1 MKQIVMSLVAAAGIA
16 IAGLGTPSNA
26 RAEDHIKV
34 GLSKQIG
41 FPGVPVGAARG
52 YFKQQGIDVEM
63 VFFDSA
69 QPAAVAV
76 ASGDIDFGTVGMS
89 AAFFALAA
97 QGQLKL
103 IASSGGNAPGYFNL
117 AYIASNKAWD
127 AGLKTVADL
136 KGHSIAISQVG
147 TALHYTVG
155 EAARHY
161 GFSMNDIEVKPLQ
174 STSNCL
180 AAVTGGTV
188 DAAVVPGV
196 TVAGPAGRGEF
207 HLLAWAGDIAPIPA
221 GNAVFTSTKHANDD
235 PDLVTR
241 FLIAY
246 RHGTHD
252 FADAFIGPDGKR
264 RDTPDAPAVLDI
276 MSKFIGV
283 PAEQIA
289 KTIAY
294 VEPESRIDKA
304 SIVDQIAW
312 YKSQNLLKANVTAD
326 EIIDMRYAN
335 LMPGQK

>member
-1 MKQIVMSLVAAAGIA
+1 MKLVSGLLVAVIAMTAGFVS
-16 IAGLGTPSNA
+16 PA
-26 RAEDHIKV
+26 RAESIKV

-41 FPGVPVGAARG
+41 FPGVPIGIERG
-52 YFKQQGIDVEM
+52 YFKEQGLDVEM

-76 ASGDIDFGTVGMS
+76 ASGDLDFGTVGMS

-103 IASSGGNAPGYFNL
+103 IASSGGNAPGFFNL
-117 AYIASNKAWD
+117 AFIGSNKAWD
-127 AGLKTVADL
+127 AGLKSVADI
-136 KGHSIAISQVG
+136 KGHSIAISQIG

-155 EAARHY
+155 EAARYY
-161 GFSMNDIEVKPLQ
+161 GFSIDEVAVKPLQ

-188 DAAVVPGV
+188 DASVVPGV
-196 TVAGPAGRGEF
+196 TVAGPVSRGEF

-235 PDLVTR
+235 GDLVKR

-246 RHGTHD
+246 RHGTRD
-252 FADAFIGPDGKR
+252 FADAFIGPDGKH
-264 RDTPDAPAVLDI
+264 RDSPDAPAVLAI
-276 MSKFIGV
+276 MSKFTGA
-283 PAEQIA
+283 PAAMIA
-289 KTIAY
+289 KTIAF
-294 VEPESRIDKA
+294 VEPQSRIDKA

-312 YKSQNLLKANVTAD
+312 YKSQNLLKSNVSAD
-326 EIIDMRYAN
+326 EIIDMRYAT
-335 LMPGQK
+335 LMP

>member
-1 MKQIVMSLVAAAGIA
+1 MKQVVVSLVAAVAVT
-16 IAGLGTPSNA
+16 IAGLSSASEA

-41 FPGVPVGAARG
+41 FPGVPVGIARG
-52 YFKQQGIDVEM
+52 YFKQQGLDVEM

-117 AYIASNKAWD
+117 AFIASNKAWD
-127 AGLKTVADL
+127 AGLKTVAGI

-161 GFSMNDIEVKPLQ
+161 GFSISDVEVKPLQ

-196 TVAGPAGRGEF
+196 TVAGPVERGEF

-221 GNAVFTSTKHANDD
+221 GNAVFTSTRHANDD
-235 PDLVTR
+235 PDLVKR

-252 FADAFIGPDGKR
+252 FADAFIGPDGKH
-264 RDTPDAPAVLDI
+264 RDGPDAPAILDI
-276 MSKFIGV
+276 MSKFTGAPV
-283 PAEQIA
+283 ATIA

-294 VEPESRIDKA
+294 VEPQGRIDKA

-312 YKSQNLLKANVTAD
+312 YKSENLLKANVTAD
-326 EIIDMRYAN
+326 EIIDMRYAT

>member
-1 MKQIVMSLVAAAGIA
+1 MKQVVMSCVAAAGLA
-16 IAGLGTPSNA
+16 VAGLCSAPGA
-26 RAEDHIKV
+26 HAADHVKV

-41 FPGVPVGAARG
+41 FPGVPVGIARG

-76 ASGDIDFGTVGMS
+76 ASGDLDFGTVGVS

-117 AYIASNKAWD
+117 AFIGSNKAWD
-127 AGLKTVADL
+127 AGLKSAADL

-147 TALHYTVG
+147 TALHYTIG

-161 GFSMNDIEVKPLQ
+161 GFTMDDIAVKPLQ

-188 DAAVVPGV
+188 DASVVPGV
-196 TVAGPAGRGEF
+196 TVAGPVSRGEF

-235 PDLVTR
+235 PDLVKR

-246 RHGTHD
+246 RRGTHD
-252 FADAFIGPDGKR
+252 FADAFIGPDGKH
-264 RDTPDAPAVLDI
+264 RDGPDAPAILDI
-276 MSKFIGV
+276 MAEFTGA
-283 PAEQIA
+283 PAAQIA

-294 VEPESRIDKA
+294 VEPEGRIDKN

-326 EIIDMRYAN
+326 DIIDPRYAT
-335 LMPGQK
+335 LTP

>member
-1 MKQIVMSLVAAAGIA
+1 MKQVVMSLAVAVGIT
-16 IAGLGTPSNA
+16 IVGLGGPSDA

-41 FPGVPVGAARG
+41 FPGVPVGVARG
-52 YFKQQGIDVEM
+52 YFKQQGIDVDM
-63 VFFDSA
+63 VIFDSA

-117 AYIASNKAWD
+117 AFIASNKAWD
-127 AGLKTVADL
+127 AGLRTVADI
-136 KGHSIAISQVG
+136 KGRSIAISQVG

-221 GNAVFTSTKHANDD
+221 GNAVFTSTKHANED
-235 PDLVTR
+235 PDLVKR

-246 RHGTHD
+246 RQGTHD

-264 RDTPDAPAVLDI
+264 RDSADAPAVLDI
-276 MSKFIGV
+276 MAKFIGV

-294 VEPESRIDKA
+294 VEPEGRIDKA

-312 YKSQNLLKANVTAD
+312 YKSQNLLKANVTAA
-326 EIIDMRYAN
+326 EIIDMRYAT
-335 LMPGQK
+335 LMPEQK

>member
-1 MKQIVMSLVAAAGIA
+1 MAAGFA
-16 IAGLGTPSNA
+16 PSA
-26 RAEDHIKV
+26 YAESIKV

-41 FPGVPVGAARG
+41 FPGVPIGIERG
-52 YFKQQGIDVEM
+52 YFKEQGLDVEM

-117 AYIASNKAWD
+117 AFIASNKAWD
-127 AGLKTVADL
+127 AGLKSVAGI
-136 KGHSIAISQVG
+136 KGHSVAISQVG

-161 GFSMNDIEVKPLQ
+161 GFSIDDVAVKPLQ

-188 DAAVVPGV
+188 DASVVPGI
-196 TVAGPAGRGEF
+196 TVAGPVGRGEF

-221 GNAVFTSTKHANDD
+221 GNAVFTSTKHANEDGE
-235 PDLVTR
+235 LVKR

-264 RDTPDAPAVLDI
+264 RDSPDAPALLEI
-276 MSKFIGV
+276 MANFTGA
-283 PAEQIA
+283 PAAVIR

-294 VEPESRIDKA
+294 VEPQGRIDKN
-304 SIVDQIAW
+304 SIADQIAW
-312 YKSQNLLKANVTAD
+312 YRSQNLLKANVTAD
-326 EIIDMRYAN
+326 DIIDLRYAT
-335 LMPGQK
+335 LMP